1 MKIYDNHYQAIDFM
15 HKGSEYTFEILRE
28 GFARLS
34 KGKEVVGVKNVASR
48 DEALLWA
55 GALVENAPE
64 ITCDGKYPNYT
75 IKVNGARV
83 FDSASRPLRDEFFER
98 IQLRVR
104 GEEPPKLISD
114 RLQTL
119 DELVKDKV
127 ERILG

>member
-1 MKIYDNHYQAIDFM
+1 MQITDNHSQAIDFM
-15 HKGSEYTFEILRE
+15 YNGFEYTLEILSG
-28 GFARLS
+28 GFARLH
-34 KGKEVVGVKNVASR
+34 KGKQVLGVKNVASR

-83 FDSASRPLRDEFFER
+83 FDSASAHLRDEFFER

>member
-1 MKIYDNHYQAIDFM
+1 MQITDNHSQAIDFM
-15 HKGSEYTFEILRE
+15 HNGFEYTLKILSG
-28 GFARLS
+28 GFARLH
-34 KGKEVVGVKNVASR
+34 KGKRLLGITNRASR

-55 GALVENAPE
+55 GALVENEPE
-64 ITCDGKYPNYT
+64 ITCGEEDPLYH
-75 IKVNGARV
+75 IKVEGKKV
-83 FDSASRPLRDEFFER
+83 FISASRPLRDEFYER

>member
-1 MKIYDNHYQAIDFM
+1 MQISDNHYQAIDFM
-15 HKGSEYTFEILRE
+15 HKGFEYTFEILSG
-28 GFARLS
+28 GFARLH
-34 KGKEVVGVKNVASR
+34 KGKQVLGVKNVVSR

-64 ITCDGKYPNYT
+64 ITCDYEHPNYH
-75 IKVNGARV
+75 IKVNGKKV
-83 FDSASRPLRDEFFER
+83 FISASRPLRDEFYER